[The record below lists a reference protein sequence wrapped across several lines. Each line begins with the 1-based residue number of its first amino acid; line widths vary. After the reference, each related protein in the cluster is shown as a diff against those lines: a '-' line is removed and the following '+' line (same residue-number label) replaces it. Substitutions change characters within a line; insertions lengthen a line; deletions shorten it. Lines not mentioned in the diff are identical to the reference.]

1 MLQAL
6 TEKLQA
12 VFKNLRGLG
21 KISESNI
28 EATVREIRLAL
39 LGADVN
45 YQVAKELCEE
55 VKKRALGAE
64 VLQSIQPGQAFVK
77 IFHDALIEMLSKGLT
92 TMSTERPLR
101 ILLCGLNGAG
111 KTTTAGKLARWYAN
125 QGIKVLLVAGDL
137 RRPAAIKQL
146 EILATQAGVDIC
158 RFPEE
163 TPMSEVVRQAKEEQ
177 AKRSAQVM
185 IFDAAGRLEVD
196 ETLLAELEEI
206 GRLLQP
212 QECLLVGDASTGQTA
227 VKVAE
232 AFKARV
238 PLTGIVLTKFD
249 GDARGGAAISMHRV
263 TGVPIKFLGVGEK
276 IEGLEVF
283 APERLV
289 SRVLGMGDI
298 IGLVEKAQQAF
309 DAENAEKLEA
319 KLKKGKFDL
328 EDFLGQMRMIKR
340 LGPLQQIIA
349 MLPGVPSEAL
359 SQVDDKK
366 IKQVEAIVLSM
377 TPLER
382 RKPEIL
388 NARRRQ
394 RIAKGS
400 GRTVSEVNELIRRF
414 DQMRQMMVKLSRGGS
429 PEKVLHDLMRKR

>member
-6 TEKLQA
+6 ANKLQA

-28 EATVREIRLAL
+28 ESTLREIRLAL
-39 LGADVN
+39 LSADVN

-55 VKKRALGAE
+55 VKKRALGTE

-77 IFHDALIEMLSKGLT
+77 IFNDTLIDMLSGAQSP
-92 TMSTERPLR
+92 MSSERPLR

-111 KTTTAGKLARWYAN
+111 KTTTAGKLARWYAK
-125 QGIKVLLVAGDL
+125 QSAKVLLIAGDL
-137 RRPAAIKQL
+137 RRPAAIQQL
-146 EILATQAGVDIC
+146 EILAKQAGVDIC

-163 TPMSEVVRQAKEEQ
+163 TPIQEVVRLAKEEQ
-177 AKRSAQVM
+177 QKRNAQIL
-185 IFDAAGRLEVD
+185 IFDTAGRLEVD
-196 ETLLAELEEI
+196 EPLLAELETI
-206 GRLLQP
+206 GQALQP
-212 QECLLVGDASTGQTA
+212 QECLLIGDASTGQNA
-227 VKVAE
+227 VKVAQ
-232 AFKARV
+232 AFKTRV
-238 PLTGIVLTKFD
+238 PLTGIILTKFD
-249 GDARGGAAISMHRV
+249 GDGRGGAAISMHRV

-276 IEGLEVF
+276 IEGLEIF

-298 IGLVEKAQQAF
+298 IGFVEKAQEAF

-340 LGPLQQIIA
+340 LGPLQQIVG

-366 IKQVEAIVLSM
+366 LKQVEAIVLSM
-377 TPLER
+377 TPEER
-382 RKPEIL
+382 KKPEIL

-414 DQMRQMMVKLSRGGS
+414 DQMRQMIVKLSRGGS
-429 PEKVLHDLMRKR
+429 PEKVLRNFMGRR